1 MRALVLALGT
11 LIGAGPALAQP
22 AVAVFDPAKG
32 FEKDVPCAQAR
43 ALFRGDSV
51 RTVCYGAGT
60 GLGLRCTDVP
70 LANFDAFCQ
79 QMTAETGKSAISRL
93 LALGRDILQGTERTG
108 GRRAGQETCPTGLPE
123 GELLLPEGQLVLDPR
138 AAGAEQLSAVA
149 LTEAARGA
157 RPAFSAAAVGPAPV
171 ALDAAALR
179 GRAWSLTGRGAQ
191 GAFECRFSVIASADA
206 DKFIAEYRSLTPAG
220 TAALLERAAFF
231 RQHDFPFEYWRV
243 VDAIK
248 RR

>member
-1 MRALVLALGT
+1 MRALILALGT
-11 LIGAGPALAQP
+11 ALGAGAALAQP
-22 AVAVFDPAKG
+22 AVAVFDPARG
-32 FEKDVPCAQAR
+32 FEREVPCPQAR
-43 ALFRGDSV
+43 ALFRGDAV

-60 GLGLRCTDVP
+60 GLGLRCADVP
-70 LANFDAFCQ
+70 LTNLDAFCQ
-79 QMTAETGKSAISRL
+79 QVAAETGKGAFSRL

-123 GELLLPEGQLVLDPR
+123 GELLLPDGQLVLDAR
-138 AAGAEQLSAVA
+138 AVGAGPLSAVA
-149 LTEAARGA
+149 LTEVARGA
-157 RPAFSAAAVGPAPV
+157 RPAFSAAMIGPETV

-179 GRAWSLTGRGAQ
+179 GRAWSLTGRGTQ
-191 GAFECRFSVIASADA
+191 GAFECRFSVIAAADA
-206 DKFIAEYRSLTPAG
+206 DNFIAEYRSLTPAG

-231 RQHDFPFEYWRV
+231 RQHDFPFEYWRA